1 MSDNPRAGLI
11 IIGNE
16 ILSGRTLDKNTQHIA
31 QKLGERGITLAE
43 VRIIPDQLTRVVEA
57 IHALRPHYDYI
68 FTTGGL
74 GPTHDDITVECIA
87 AAFEVPV
94 ITHPEA
100 YAVLLRYYGSE
111 EAFTPARQ
119 RMARTPEGA
128 NLIDNP
134 VSGAPGFV
142 IGNVYA
148 MAGVPKIMQA
158 MLDNIL
164 SSLQSG
170 APIHSR
176 TLSCALPESRIADT
190 LAQLQET
197 HPTVEIGSYPFF
209 HDGNVGVS
217 VVLRSTDPLALDQ
230 GETALKDALEKL
242 ET

>member
-43 VRIIPDQLTRVVEA
+43 VRIIPDQLPRVVEA

-87 AAFEVPV
+87 AAFEAPV

-170 APIHSR
+170 ALIHSR

-190 LAQLQET
+190 LAQLQEAN
-197 HPTVEIGSYPFF
+197 PTVEIGSYPFF

-230 GETALKDALEKL
+230 GEAALKDALEKL